1 MIDWSKKKTKTQ
13 IEEENYL
20 ATVPQEIMRW
30 QGVLILK
37 REGYWDTVMSAY
49 NALEPS
55 YQKDEMYAA
64 LFETMSWKRS
74 SPSLKSMAQVLG
86 LTDLQLDA
94 LYIEASSLEV

>member
-49 NALEPS
+49 NAIETS
-55 YQKDEMYAA
+55 YQKDEMNAA
-64 LFETMSWKRS
+64 LFQTMSWKRS